1 MGDIELKITPKDWIS
16 VLAIGVVFSGFLSLL
31 AYQMLGF
38 DPYEGAIF
46 GILLGFLITF
56 FSLLFITGM
65 NRYLLPKISKS
76 WWNTI
81 AALFSFLSGFLGT
94 ITTYAITQSA
104 SLTTV
109 PIFSLHPFQ
118 SGGVVGILT
127 YLIGALIYRFVKAR
141 NEKEHLDH
149 LFIQSRIRSLETQ
162 LNPHFLFNALNS
174 LAELIHQDPRKAEE
188 TVLKIS
194 SFLRNTMRE
203 KPLIPLREEL
213 KNVQDYL
220 ELENIRFNGAITLA
234 TDVDE
239 AVMNRLIPKFSIQ
252 LLAENAIKHGY
263 DTSVKHFTLSIQALL
278 SDTLHIRVS
287 NTGRP
292 IAERRFGIGLSNLQ
306 ERLSHL
312 CQGSVSIEHTHPPT
326 YLIDLKECHESA
338 YRG

>member
-1 MGDIELKITPKDWIS
+1 MGDIELKITLKDWIS
-16 VLAIGVVFSGFLSLL
+16 VLLIGIVFSGFLSLL
-31 AYQMLGF
+31 AYQMLGY

-56 FSLLFITGM
+56 FSALFISGM
-65 NRYLLPKISKS
+65 NRYLLPNIEKS

-81 AALFSFLSGFLGT
+81 AAFFSFLSGFLGT
-94 ITTYAITQSA
+94 VTTYAITQTI
-104 SLTTV
+104 SLMSV
-109 PIFSLHPFQ
+109 SLFAHHPFR
-118 SGGVVGILT
+118 SGAVIGILT

-174 LAELIHQDPRKAEE
+174 LAELIHQNPRQAEAM
-188 TVLKIS
+188 VLKIS

-203 KPLIPLREEL
+203 KPLITLREEL
-213 KNVQDYL
+213 KNVEDYL
-220 ELENIRFNGAITLA
+220 ELENIRFNGTITLS

-239 AVMNRLIPKFSIQ
+239 TVLSRMIPKFSIQ

-263 DTSVKHFTLSIQALL
+263 DTSIKDFTLIVQAFI
-278 SDTLHIRVS
+278 SDSFCIRVS

-292 IAERRFGIGLSNLQ
+292 IREGGFGIGLSNLQ
-306 ERLSHL
+306 ERLNHL
-312 CQGSVSIEHTHPPT
+312 CKGNVSIERTDPPT
-326 YLIDLKECHESA
+326 YLIDLKECHGPA
-338 YRG
+338 HCG